1 TFTGVHTVVF
11 LFSRRLSGRP
21 SVFGPVTPELFP
33 SVDNIQTLKFPTI
46 STILNR
52 TMRPESALVLQRWQE
67 KKKREMGEEGF
78 AAYLQGIKS
87 MGRGVHSA
95 IHYRL
100 LNGVFAA
107 ELPHEISNYCQ
118 SVRHILDGVTLRC
131 VELDCLHA
139 ELRYRGRLDSIVL
152 LGPSQEA
159 CVTEWKSV
167 HEAKRVTSIEKTYDA
182 PVQLAAYI
190 GAYNSNRPP
199 GVEQFSC
206 LGRGVF
212 DTRMAAL
219 PTFILPPTSAES
231 YIYTWLACL
240 LSCVAINMNP
250 KCTDS
255 FLQIKRGMLVYV
267 YADGYP
273 ADRLVLSPNDLE
285 YYWDLWC
292 QRVEDYYAKV
302 SEEIC
307 GLRISL
313 YRCNNQLKL
322 CLLVHFLFR
331 KKI

>member
-1 TFTGVHTVVF
+1 MEARQRSISLTIVQLFFSQGLCVTGKYGRYTPDDLKPYGSQMVFFRTFTGVHTVVF

-199 GVEQFSC
+199 GVEQ
-206 LGRGVF
+206 
-212 DTRMAAL
+212 
-219 PTFILPPTSAES
+219 
-231 YIYTWLACL
+231 
-240 LSCVAINMNP
+240 
-250 KCTDS
+250 
-255 FLQIKRGMLVYV
+255 IKRGMLVYV

-302 SEEIC
+302 QTQKNAT
-307 GLRISL
+307 GA
-313 YRCNNQLKL
+313 
-322 CLLVHFLFR
+322 
-331 KKI
+331 

>member
-1 TFTGVHTVVF
+1 MWIFSESSFIQTFTGVRTVVF
-11 LFSRRLSGRP
+11 LFARQLSGRP

-33 SVDNIQTLKFPTI
+33 SVDNIQTLKYPTI

-87 MGRGVHSA
+87 VGRGVHSA

-107 ELPHEISNYCQ
+107 ELPQEVSNYCQ

-152 LGPSQEA
+152 LGPSREA

-182 PVQLAAYI
+182 PVQLAAYV

-199 GVEQFSC
+199 GVE
-206 LGRGVF
+206 
-212 DTRMAAL
+212 
-219 PTFILPPTSAES
+219 
-231 YIYTWLACL
+231 
-240 LSCVAINMNP
+240 
-250 KCTDS
+250 
-255 FLQIKRGMLVYV
+255 QIKRGMLVYV

-285 YYWDLWC
+285 HYWDVWC

-302 SEEIC
+302 QTQKNAT
-307 GLRISL
+307 GA
-313 YRCNNQLKL
+313 
-322 CLLVHFLFR
+322 
-331 KKI
+331 